1 MTKRR
6 GPKSRSSNP
15 NSARIQDMAERVIR
29 PVSELRR
36 EYDRRGCKPPISEL
50 QQGRP
55 AIEVAGHIIAR
66 LEDVCMPKPPEG
78 LATMANNFRSNDI
91 PVRVIEL
98 ATY

>member
-1 MTKRR
+1 MSRRR
-6 GPKSRSSNP
+6 GPKTKPSNP

-36 EYDRRGCKPPISEL
+36 EYDRRGCKPPISEI

-66 LEDVCMPKPPEG
+66 LEEVCIPPQPEG
-78 LATMANNFRSNDI
+78 LTSMANSFRSNDI

-98 ATY
+98 AI

>member
-6 GPKSRSSNP
+6 GPKSRPSNP
-15 NSARIQDMAERVIR
+15 NSAKIQDMAERVIR
-29 PVSELRR
+29 PVSDLRR
-36 EYDRRGCKPPISEL
+36 EYDRRGCKPPISEI

-66 LEDVCMPKPPEG
+66 LEDVCAASPPEG
-78 LATMANNFRSNDI
+78 LTSMASTFRSSDI

-98 ATY
+98 AI